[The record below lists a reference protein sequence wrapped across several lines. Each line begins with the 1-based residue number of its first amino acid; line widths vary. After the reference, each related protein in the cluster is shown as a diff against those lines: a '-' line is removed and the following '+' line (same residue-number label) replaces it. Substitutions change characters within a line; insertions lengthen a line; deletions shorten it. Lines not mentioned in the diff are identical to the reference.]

1 MNYLLFFIFITIG
14 IIIFLIC
21 YKYFK
26 DILNPIGIFSI
37 VWFSSIAISQ
47 LMFSEVQHSWS
58 ILTWIIVLGSAF
70 CFITGSSTYLLWA
83 FARKPIHKITKPI
96 NHYSKH
102 RLKTIII
109 IIFILSFSSYLFE
122 VYTCGGIPLFSKTRI
137 GSYMNF
143 GVRFIHYLT
152 VSSIIECILIYIYK
166 KLFSNDKSLFL
177 NVIFIISIFILTSI
191 LASGQLLI
199 TITGI
204 IVVKNYI
211 TGGKLNPKVFI
222 RFAILGI
229 LIFVLLTGFIR
240 SSTFDISY
248 IKQIGKPTIN
258 IPDKLS
264 FLFLPYLY
272 ISTSFENLQLQI
284 QNQNKLYYGT
294 ETLFPLWAFS
304 FLKGHFEFQHYITPE
319 GFNVGTY
326 LRNYYGD
333 YGFFGTMIMP
343 FLLGFIIAI
352 LYYSLRYKPTIFKI
366 FIYSL
371 CVYSLAISFFVNAFT
386 LPLIWYFIVLFLI
399 IDLYCRKCF
408 II

>member
-1 MNYLLFFIFITIG
+1 MTYFLFFIFIAIG
-14 IIIFLIC
+14 ISLFLIC

-37 VWFSSIAISQ
+37 VWFFSIGISQ

-58 ILTWIIVLGSAF
+58 ILTWIITLGSAF
-70 CFITGSSTYLLWA
+70 CFITGSFSYFVLVST
-83 FARKPIHKITKPI
+83 RRTIHKISKPV
-96 NHYSKH
+96 NHYSEH

-109 IIFILSFSSYLFE
+109 IIFILSFLSYLFE
-122 VYTCGGIPLFSKTRI
+122 IYKCGGIPLFSATRI

-152 VSSIIECILIYIYK
+152 VSSVIVCVLIYIYK
-166 KLFSNDKSLFL
+166 NLFPRNRPLFL
-177 NVIFIISIFILTSI
+177 NVIFTISIFILTSI
-191 LASGQLLI
+191 LASGQLLM

-211 TGGKLNPKVFI
+211 NGGKLNPKDFI

-229 LIFVLLTGFIR
+229 LIVALLTGFIR
-240 SSTFDISY
+240 TSSFDNTY
-248 IKQIGKPTIN
+248 IKRIGKPTIN
-258 IPDKLS
+258 LPDELS

-272 ISTSFENLQLQI
+272 ISTGFENLQLQI

-333 YGFFGTMIMP
+333 YGFCGTMIMP
-343 FLLGFIIAI
+343 FLLGLIITI
-352 LYYSLRYKPTIFKI
+352 FYCSLRDKSTVLKI
-366 FIYSL
+366 LIYSL
-371 CVYSLAISFFVNAFT
+371 CIYSLIIVFFANAFT
-386 LPLIWYFIVLFLI
+386 LPLIWYFIILFII
-399 IDLYCRKCF
+399 IDLYCRKVF
-408 II
+408 